1 MNSTHTTAHTNTNSI
16 EQKIEEWDIL
26 LHIHPPM
33 KDICDIEIQLQNS
46 IQMQVIQNY
55 DPDIFVH
62 VDDPVLA
69 AAVPL
74 EFEELSAVLSRI
86 QNPIQLELE
95 IRRTQIFMISL
106 EYPQTRKDLG
116 PVLTKLATVRL
127 TQLFRALLSMRID
140 RKW

>member
-1 MNSTHTTAHTNTNSI
+1 MNSTHIVANNNINSI

-26 LHIHPPM
+26 LDIHPPM

-46 IQMQVIQNY
+46 IQMEVIQNY
-55 DPDIFVH
+55 DADVFLRA
-62 VDDPVLA
+62 DDPVLA

-74 EFEELSAVLSRI
+74 DFDELSAVLSRI

-116 PVLTKLATVRL
+116 PVLTKLAKVRL
-127 TQLFRALLSMRID
+127 TQLFRALLSMRIE
-140 RKW
+140 RNW